1 MPKTVNMSK
10 RRQLIAGTALLGAPF
25 LWSRSA
31 RAADPSSYPS
41 KLITIVVPQAP
52 GGANDVI
59 GRALAQRLSAVIGG
73 PVIVEN
79 RQGAGGNL
87 GTAYVARQ
95 PKDGHTL
102 LLNAQSVQT
111 INPFLYGKVPFD
123 PVKDFDPVMVVG
135 VAPYMLAVNPAVPAK
150 NLRELVALAK
160 ASPGKFNYASAGNG
174 TVNHLLGEMLKN
186 AAGIDIVHVPYR
198 GAAAAATDVVAGQ
211 VPMTF
216 GSLAGLMPFVRSGQL
231 RTLGVC
237 TEKRTQLAP
246 DLPTLAETIPGL
258 YANAW
263 YGLFA
268 PAGTPKEIIA
278 RLNTDIIKLMDSPEM
293 RERLVGLGVEAA
305 PGTPDQLATLMRE
318 DLVRWSKIVK
328 DSGAQLD

>member
-1 MPKTVNMSK
+1 MTT
-10 RRQLIAGTALLGAPF
+10 RRHIIAGAASLATPF
-25 LWSRSA
+25 LWTNTA
-31 RAADPSSYPS
+31 RAADPYPS
-41 KLITIVVPQAP
+41 KVITIVVPQAP

-59 GRALAQRLSAVIGG
+59 GRALAQRLSAAIGN

-111 INPFLYGKVPFD
+111 INPFLYRKVPFD

-135 VAPYMLAVNPAVPAK
+135 VAPYMLAVNPSVPAK

-160 ASPGKFNYASAGNG
+160 ASPGKLNYASAGNG

-186 AAGIDIVHVPYR
+186 MAGIDIVHVPYR

-246 DLPTLAETIPGL
+246 DQPTLAETIPGL

-268 PAGTPKEIIA
+268 PAGTPKEIVTK
-278 RLNTDIIKLMDSPEM
+278 LSTEIIKLMDNPEM

-305 PGTPDQLATLMRE
+305 PGTPDQLATLLRD

>member
-1 MPKTVNMSK
+1 MTQ
-10 RRQLIAGTALLGAPF
+10 RRTILAGAASLAAPLLWTG
-25 LWSRSA
+25 SA
-31 RAADPSSYPS
+31 RAADPYPS
-41 KLITIVVPQAP
+41 KTITIVVPQAP

-59 GRALAQRLSAVIGG
+59 GRTLAQKLAAVIGG
-73 PVIVEN
+73 PVIVDN
-79 RQGAGGNL
+79 RQGAGGNV

-111 INPFLYGKVPFD
+111 INPFLYRKVPFD

-135 VAPYMLAVNPAVPAK
+135 VAPYMLAVNPGLPAR

-160 ASPGKFNYASAGNG
+160 AQPGKLNYASAGNG
-174 TVNHLLGEMLKN
+174 TVNHMLGEMLKT

-198 GAAAAATDVVAGQ
+198 GAAAAATDVIAGQ
-211 VPMTF
+211 AQMTF
-216 GSLAGLMPFVRSGQL
+216 GSIAGVLPFVKTGQL
-231 RTLGVC
+231 RALGVC
-237 TEKRTQLAP
+237 TEKRTALAP

-263 YGLFA
+263 YGLFV
-268 PAGTPKEIIA
+268 PAGTPREIINKLHGEIA
-278 RLNTDIIKLMDSPEM
+278 RLMEAPDMK
-293 RERLVGLGVEAA
+293 ERLVGLGVEPA
-305 PGTPDQLATLMRE
+305 PSTPDQLAALMRD
-318 DLVRWSKIVK
+318 DLVRWARIVK

>member
-1 MPKTVNMSK
+1 LTTN
-10 RRQLIAGTALLGAPF
+10 RRTFLAGAAAFAAPTLF
-25 LWSRSA
+25 SGLA
-31 RAADPSSYPS
+31 RAADPYPS

-59 GRALAQRLSAVIGG
+59 GRALAQKLADRLGN
-73 PVIVEN
+73 PVIVDN

-87 GTAYVARQ
+87 GTGYVARQ
-95 PKDGHTL
+95 PKDGYTL

-111 INPFLYGKVPFD
+111 INPFLYRKVGWD
-123 PVKDFDPVMVVG
+123 PVKDFDPVMLVG
-135 VAPYMLAVNPAVPAK
+135 VAPYMLAVNPALPVK

-160 ASPGKFNYASAGNG
+160 AQPGKINFASAGNG
-174 TVNHLLGEMLKN
+174 TVNHMLGEMLKT
-186 AAGIDIVHVPYR
+186 AAGVDIVHVPYR
-198 GAAAAATDVVAGQ
+198 GAAAAATDVIGGQ
-211 VPMTF
+211 AQMTF
-216 GSLAGLMPFVRSGQL
+216 GSIAGLLPFVKTGQL
-231 RTLGVC
+231 RAIGVC

-263 YGLFA
+263 YGLFV
-268 PAGTPKEIIA
+268 PAGTPTEIV
-278 RLNTDIIKLMDSPEM
+278 NKLHGEIVKVMDAPDM
-293 RERLVGLGVEAA
+293 KERLAGLGVEAA
-305 PGTPDQLATLMRE
+305 PSTPEQLATLVKE

>member
-1 MPKTVNMSK
+1 MTN
-10 RRQLIAGTALLGAPF
+10 RRHIIAGAASLAAPF
-25 LWSRSA
+25 LWNTSA
-31 RAADPSSYPS
+31 RAADPFPS
-41 KLITIVVPQAP
+41 RVITIVVPQAP

-59 GRALAQRLSAVIGG
+59 GRALAQRLSAAMGS

-95 PKDGHTL
+95 PKDGHSL

-111 INPFLYGKVPFD
+111 INPFLYRKVPFD

-135 VAPYMLAVNPAVPAK
+135 VAPYMLAVNPSVPAK

-186 AAGIDIVHVPYR
+186 MAGIDIVHVPYR

-246 DLPTLAETIPGL
+246 DQPTLAETIPGL

-268 PAGTPKEIIA
+268 PAGTPKEIVTK
-278 RLNTDIIKLMDSPEM
+278 LSTEIIKLMDNPEM

-305 PGTPDQLATLMRE
+305 PGTPDQLATLLRD

>member
-1 MPKTVNMSK
+1 MTT
-10 RRQLIAGTALLGAPF
+10 RRHIIAGTASLATPF
-25 LWSRSA
+25 LWINAA
-31 RAADPSSYPS
+31 RAAEPYPS
-41 KLITIVVPQAP
+41 KVITIVVPQAP

-59 GRALAQRLSAVIGG
+59 GRALAQRLSAAIGN

-111 INPFLYGKVPFD
+111 INPFLYRKVPFD

-135 VAPYMLAVNPAVPAK
+135 VAPYMLAVNPSVPAK

-160 ASPGKFNYASAGNG
+160 ASPGTFNYASAGNG

-231 RTLGVC
+231 RALGAC

-246 DLPTLAETIPGL
+246 DMPTLAETVPGL

-263 YGLFA
+263 YGLFV
-268 PAGTPKEIIA
+268 PAGTPKEIVSK
-278 RLNTDIIKLMDSPEM
+278 LNTEIIKLMDNPEM
-293 RERLVGLGVEAA
+293 RDRLVGLGVESA
-305 PGTPDQLATLMRE
+305 PGTPDQLATLLRE
-318 DLVRWSKIVK
+318 DLVRWAKIVK

>member
-111 INPFLYGKVPFD
+111 INPFLYRKVPFD

>member
-1 MPKTVNMSK
+1 MAS
-10 RRQLIAGTALLGAPF
+10 RRKFIAGAASLAAPF
-25 LWSRSA
+25 WWSGSA
-31 RAADPSSYPS
+31 RAAEPYPS
-41 KLITIVVPQAP
+41 KVITIVVPQAP

-59 GRALAQRLSAVIGG
+59 GRALAQKLAATFAG
-73 PVIVEN
+73 PVIVDN

-95 PKDGHTL
+95 PRDGYTL

-111 INPFLYGKVPFD
+111 INPFLYRKVPFD
-123 PVKDFDPVMVVG
+123 PVKDFDPIMVVG
-135 VAPYMLAVNPAVPAK
+135 VAPYMLAVNPSVPAK

-160 ASPGKFNYASAGNG
+160 AQPGKFNYASAGNG
-174 TVNHLLGEMLKN
+174 TVNHLLGEMLKT
-186 AAGIDIVHVPYR
+186 AAGVDIVHVPYR

-216 GSLAGLMPFVRSGQL
+216 GSLAGLMPFVRNGQL
-231 RTLGVC
+231 RALGVC

-246 DLPTLAETIPGL
+246 ELPTLAETIPGL

-268 PAGTPKEIIA
+268 PAGTPREVIA
-278 RLNTDIIKLMDSPEM
+278 RLHTEITRIMDNPEM
-293 RERLVGLGVEAA
+293 KERLVALGVESA
-305 PGTPDQLATLMRE
+305 PGTPEQLASLMRN
-318 DLVRWSKIVK
+318 DLMRWARIVRE
-328 DSGAQLD
+328 SGAQLD

>member
-1 MPKTVNMSK
+1 MTT
-10 RRQLIAGTALLGAPF
+10 RRQIIAGAASLATPF
-25 LWSRSA
+25 LWTTSA
-31 RAADPSSYPS
+31 RAADPFPS
-41 KLITIVVPQAP
+41 KVITIVVPQAP

-111 INPFLYGKVPFD
+111 INPFLYRKVPFD

-135 VAPYMLAVNPAVPAK
+135 VAPYMLAVNPSVPAK

-237 TEKRTQLAP
+237 TEKRTQLSP

-268 PAGTPKEIIA
+268 PAGTPKDIVTK
-278 RLNTDIIKLMDSPEM
+278 LNTEITKLMDNPEM
-293 RERLVGLGVEAA
+293 RERLVGLGVESA
-305 PGTPDQLATLMRE
+305 PGTPEQLASLMRD
-318 DLVRWSKIVK
+318 DLVRWAKIVK

>member
-1 MPKTVNMSK
+1 MTN
-10 RRQLIAGTALLGAPF
+10 RRHIIAGAASLAAPF
-25 LWSRSA
+25 LWNTSA
-31 RAADPSSYPS
+31 RAADPFPS
-41 KLITIVVPQAP
+41 RVITIVVPQAP

-59 GRALAQRLSAVIGG
+59 GRALAQRLSAAMGS

-111 INPFLYGKVPFD
+111 INPFLYRKVPFD

-135 VAPYMLAVNPAVPAK
+135 VAPYMLAVNPSVPAK

-186 AAGIDIVHVPYR
+186 MAGIDIVHVPYR

-246 DLPTLAETIPGL
+246 DQPTLAETIPGL

-268 PAGTPKEIIA
+268 PAGTPKEIVTK
-278 RLNTDIIKLMDSPEM
+278 LNNEIIKLMDNPEM

-305 PGTPDQLATLMRE
+305 PGTPDQLATLLRD

>member
-1 MPKTVNMSK
+1 MTN
-10 RRQLIAGTALLGAPF
+10 RRHIIAGAASLAAPF
-25 LWSRSA
+25 LWNTSA
-31 RAADPSSYPS
+31 RAADPFPS
-41 KLITIVVPQAP
+41 RVITIVVPQAP

-59 GRALAQRLSAVIGG
+59 GRALAQRLSAAMGS

-111 INPFLYGKVPFD
+111 INPFLYRKVPFD
-123 PVKDFDPVMVVG
+123 PVKDFDPIMVVG
-135 VAPYMLAVNPAVPAK
+135 VAPYMLAVNPSVPAK

-186 AAGIDIVHVPYR
+186 MAGIDIVHVPYR

-246 DLPTLAETIPGL
+246 DQPTLAETIPGL

-268 PAGTPKEIIA
+268 PAGTPKEIVTK
-278 RLNTDIIKLMDSPEM
+278 LNTEIIKLMDNPEM

-305 PGTPDQLATLMRE
+305 PGTPDQLATLLRD